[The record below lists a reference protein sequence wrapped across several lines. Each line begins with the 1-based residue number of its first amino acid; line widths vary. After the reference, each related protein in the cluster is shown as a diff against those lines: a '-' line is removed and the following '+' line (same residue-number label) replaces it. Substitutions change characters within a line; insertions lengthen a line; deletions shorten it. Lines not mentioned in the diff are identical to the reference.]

1 MNKSEKSK
9 SPMKY
14 NEYDIDIDRKPD
26 FFNLCPIAKKEK
38 KKQKLNNIKIYKS
51 PFSYISSQSS
61 NMYNAKKKTKNPKSV
76 YTSKS
81 KFKDENKNYYKI
93 FFILLLK
100 SIIIN
105 NKVLENFQKNDFESL
120 YEECQK
126 EQIPF
131 NQYQEWLTN
140 KINLNSNND
149 NKENYIEPTII
160 DSTIVDCFIC
170 SSMI

>member
-1 MNKSEKSK
+1 
-9 SPMKY
+9 MKY

-38 KKQKLNNIKIYKS
+38 KQKLNNIKIYKS
-51 PFSYISSQSS
+51 PFSYIYLL
-61 NMYNAKKKTKNPKSV
+61 NLLICII
-76 YTSKS
+76 TSKS

-93 FFILLLK
+93 FFFLLLK

-105 NKVLENFQKNDFESL
+105 NKVLEYFQKNDFESL

-140 KINLNSNND
+140 KININSNID

-160 DSTIVDCFIC
+160 DPTIIDSTIIDCFIC

>member
-1 MNKSEKSK
+1 
-9 SPMKY
+9 MKY

-26 FFNLCPIAKKEK
+26 FFNLCPIAKMEK

-160 DSTIVDCFIC
+160 DPTIIDSTIIDCFIC